1 MYKSFEKAMKA
12 FKSLDTMQDL
22 TRARIT
28 YSDYLEIACSLQ
40 SLESY
45 GTAETISFNV
55 AQWFGKYG
63 ADVKVKGCGWKISF

>member
-12 FKSLDTMQDL
+12 FESLDTVQDL
-22 TRARIT
+22 KRAGIT

-45 GTAETISFNV
+45 GTAETVCFNI
-55 AQWFGKYG
+55 AQWFMKHG
-63 ADVKVKGCGWKISF
+63 AAVKAKGIGWKISL